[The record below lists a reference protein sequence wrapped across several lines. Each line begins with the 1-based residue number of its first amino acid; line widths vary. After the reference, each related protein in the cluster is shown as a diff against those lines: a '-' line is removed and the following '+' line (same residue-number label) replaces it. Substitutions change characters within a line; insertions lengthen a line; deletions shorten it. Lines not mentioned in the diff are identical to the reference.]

1 MQPGASDT
9 VWSWMLLIKIG
20 CIMPED
26 VDDRAAHLQV
36 ARLSARLQEREG
48 QLSEAEDCYRK
59 LDDLYQAEK
68 SDHAAALASKVW
80 LLRRSSQKYLE
91 PALQDRAVCHA
102 FMAVLWELGCACQGF
117 LCQ

>member
-1 MQPGASDT
+1 
-9 VWSWMLLIKIG
+9 ML
-20 CIMPED
+20 PEYEYD
-26 VDDRAAHLQV
+26 KAVHLQV

-80 LLRRSSQKYLE
+80 LLRRSCQKYL
-91 PALQDRAVCHA
+91 
-102 FMAVLWELGCACQGF
+102 
-117 LCQ
+117 

>member
-1 MQPGASDT
+1 MMS
-9 VWSWMLLIKIG
+9 
-20 CIMPED
+20 EYER
-26 VDDRAAHLQV
+26 DRAAHLQV

-80 LLRRSSQKYLE
+80 LHRRSRQKYLQ
-91 PALQDRAVCHA
+91 PGIAGQCAPFCYALW
-102 FMAVLWELGCACQGF
+102 L
-117 LCQ
+117 